1 MVSLNARAL
10 AQPAAQ
16 QHSVHN
22 TVQEPAVSAKPS
34 RAVARDSMQRGGAVY
49 GGAPPTPTAVH
60 WWQDPKL
67 TFGPPGDPEFLGRQ
81 LGIDQVRLAL
91 PRRGTKVT
99 D

>member
-16 QHSVHN
+16 QHSVRN

-34 RAVARDSMQRGGAVY
+34 RAVARDSMQRGRAAD

-67 TFGPPGDPEFLGRQ
+67 TFGPPGDPEFLGKQ
-81 LGIDQVRLAL
+81 PGIDQVRLDLLA
-91 PRRGTKVT
+91 RGTTGT